1 MTAVAAEVESGGDA
15 APNRSAPPYP
25 ISWRS
30 SIPFMALHFVPLL
43 AIWTGISSTA
53 VILFVVTYFVRMFC
67 ITAGYHRYFAHRAFK
82 TSRAF
87 QFLLALGGVMATQK
101 GPLWW
106 AAHHRRHHRSSDTD
120 DDVHSP
126 KHGVFWS
133 HVGWVISTEFGPTDV
148 DSIKDFAKYPEL
160 RWLNKNDW
168 VGPWSLGLACFLVGG
183 WSGLVVGFFTSTVV
197 LWHCTF
203 MVNSVAHL
211 VGRRRYP
218 TSDTSRNNWFVAVL
232 TGGEGWH
239 NNHHYYQA
247 SARQGFR
254 WWQID
259 TTFYV
264 LKALSWVGVVW
275 DVKTVPERVLRA
287 PR

>member
-1 MTAVAAEVESGGDA
+1 MTAVAAAQSDDVSAPGRSG
-15 APNRSAPPYP
+15 PPYP
-25 ISWRS
+25 ISWRT
-30 SIPFMALHFVPLL
+30 SIPFLAFHFLPLF
-43 AIWTGISSTA
+43 AIWTGVTA
-53 VILFVVTYFVRMFC
+53 TAIVLFAGTYVVRMFC

-82 TSRAF
+82 TGRVF

-106 AAHHRRHHRSSDTD
+106 AAHHRRHHRASDTD

-133 HVGWVISTEFGPTDV
+133 HVGWVISTEFGPTDF
-148 DSIKDFAKYPEL
+148 DGIKDFAKYPEL

-168 VGPWSLGLACFLVGG
+168 VGPWGLGVFCFLVGG
-183 WSGLVVGFFTSTVV
+183 WSGLVVGFFASTVL

-239 NNHHYYQA
+239 NNHHHYQA

-259 TTFYV
+259 TTFYI
-264 LKALSWVGVVW
+264 LKALSWVGVVR
-275 DVKTVPERVLRA
+275 DLKSVPERVLRA